1 MQTKFYF
8 LLAALAGFAG
18 VSGNLVAQTA
28 CWGYGAGPAG
38 RPGYQLVVEEH
49 ASFPATGLPSSLSG
63 LAGRKTYRV
72 YLQTAAAND
81 YVSSVLADGTAGPG
95 TVSIT
100 STASIYQNQF
110 GGLTVNQ
117 INPALFAYFPALE
130 YDSYVSVGLTSEAVA
145 GESDVLLSNSSAWAS
160 SFNAGGS
167 LTINASNAPGGG
179 GWYIP
184 AGFANGVAGADNKV
198 MLAQITTAGSIS
210 ASLNVRVV
218 PGDGSGAFTHQFSIT
233 PEFCGCTNSAA
244 CNFDAAATLQT
255 VTCVFPTGCETCSGA
270 TDGSGTVVDND
281 ADDDGVCNAN
291 EIPGCQISTAC
302 NYNSAATDADN
313 ASCIYASGCETCSG
327 ATDGTGTLVDNDA
340 DNDGVCDD
348 DEQSGCTDNG
358 ACNYSASATEE
369 DGSCTYCCYLGGAVN
384 GYSVEIENLGN
395 TPQGT
400 KYRMYVR
407 TPSATD
413 FVSAVTGN
421 GANPTYIRS
430 SKPFFQSSFTSNP
443 FPTDILPAF
452 IAIVPELAY
461 DSWVTI
467 GVDQVPNAGAGEA
480 APTAVAST
488 SWVSDFNAGGD
499 VELDSYYGDGWFTT
513 VANTN
518 GIAGSDNRVLVGQF
532 TTKGILSGQL
542 YVQVFPGGVQSNYT
556 VTLPFGH
563 ANDGMDT
570 TPPVFTSVPAAVTI
584 PCNGTIPT
592 TMATA
597 VDAGCFPNAEVTVS
611 VSEPSAAC
619 VSGGRQ
625 VTRTFTATDIWGNS
639 TTATQIVT
647 LQDNSAP
654 NLTVPGAITVA
665 CGTNLAP
672 GSGAVSGLSA
682 TDNCTAAGDIAISYT
697 DAAVAEPAVSLTGST
712 ANFRVEMGKNVA
724 GLFGQP
730 YVLQRLNAPIGAGFE
745 LTTAN
750 VLSNPVSHRGALTVD
765 VTTSG
770 LINLKFQ
777 GSTTPTGGSGYVYDY
792 GRVYI
797 TNLTG
802 IDVSGVNVVTNGIA
816 PTATVTVS
824 TTANSITIIYAGTNA
839 AYVEGS
845 TAQYSIDNPTTC
857 LANGQ
862 VQRTWTATDLC
873 GNSASGTQ
881 LITFTDNE
889 GPVFTSV
896 PASYTAQC
904 GDVLVEEMATA
915 SDCSGSATVTV
926 SASNA
931 PGSCPGTYVRTRTF
945 TALDDCGNTST
956 ATQVITVADNTAPTF
971 TFAPADVTVN
981 VGSIPAPNAT
991 ATDNCGSVSMSNSDV
1006 SVVGAGV
1013 TTITRTYVATDQC
1026 GNSATHTQTITV
1038 NEVIGCT
1045 VPGACNY
1052 EPTATY
1058 NDGSC
1063 DYCSCGNASG
1073 GTGGFGL
1080 SLEQVAE
1087 NGIPGKR
1094 TYRVY
1099 VTTPGP
1105 TDFVSA
1111 ITGDASTPAYLR
1123 TTTSF
1128 YQEPMLG
1135 MSSTSPENINPFFYG
1150 FFPNLQYDS
1159 WLTIGISSAPNAG
1172 AGESGITFV
1181 QAASDN
1187 WISQF
1192 NAGNDLEI
1200 NSFFGGSWF
1209 ALISATNGIAGADN
1223 KVLVAQLTTDGE
1235 ITGQLFVQVFPNGN
1249 QANAQYLTLGF
1260 GNAGCGCLDP
1270 LACSYNPE
1278 ADFDDPAACTYPSDL
1293 FGASN
1298 VDCDGE
1304 CLNDAD
1310 GDGICNEDEV
1320 AGCTDPTACE
1330 YNADATDNDGSCTYP
1345 AVCLGCTDATACNF
1359 AVNADQDNGSCTYP
1373 PAGFDCD
1380 GNCLDVNSDLICDN
1394 IQGCGDPTA
1403 CNYTAGVTS
1412 PSPNFCDYC
1421 SCADP
1426 VSSHPGYSVSIEEHA
1441 VDGVAGTTTYR
1452 LYVETANAG
1461 DVLSAVLGD
1470 AVNPIVIGSSAEIY
1484 QHPAG
1489 GVLPSNPALLGLF
1502 PTLAYDSYVTIGEG
1516 TPMEALAFPSLFA
1529 QLPAWAQTFEAGGDI
1544 SITDA
1549 VGSGWYIAA
1558 GQAGTYGVA
1567 GADNKVLIG
1576 QVTTAG
1582 TLYGSL
1588 YLQIFPNGQA
1598 GDNTIYVSVDF
1609 GNANCGCTD
1618 PDACNYLGDFGS
1630 DDGSCYEAPAGADC
1644 SEACFFDYEA
1654 PTLVSNQATYTT
1666 TCNLGAADVREPVV
1680 VDNCDPTLTSAYTDA
1695 VTPGACPNEYTIVRT
1710 WTFSDNYDHT
1720 LTVTQTIT
1728 VEDNTAPTFTV
1739 PVQANITCVD
1749 NAYDL
1754 SLTGSPTNVADNC
1767 GTATVSYTE
1776 TIFNTPGQ
1784 NGVTGQI
1791 TMRIRRSWVATDAC
1805 GNVSAPQIQFVVV
1818 RDVTG
1823 PVFTQT
1829 PENIQLSCGQALPAV
1844 VIPNAAD
1851 ACSAT
1856 VTYNMS
1862 TTALP
1867 AGCAGVAGVR
1877 RTYRALDAY
1886 GNATFISHDITYV
1899 DNTAPTFT
1907 VPANINIACG
1917 SSAAPA
1923 VTGQPTGA
1931 ADNCSGSV
1939 SITYVDEVVTSA
1951 DGCFSND
1958 QILRSWTATDACGNT
1973 AVQTQVISF
1982 VDTTAPVF
1990 GAFPATAQVACGVA
2004 LPTAVPSAT
2013 DNCSGVAVTYT
2024 DAAQSTTS
2032 CTGAANILRTFTA
2045 TDGCGNTATTTQLIV
2060 FTDNIA
2066 PTFTAPAAVTVECGT
2081 DLSNLALTGDVTD
2094 EADVCSA
2101 SLTTTYSDVVSTTAG
2116 SCLANNKVTRTWTV
2130 TDGCGNASSQQQVIT
2145 IVDTTAPVV
2154 TYESDVDLVY
2164 YVAQELDDFEGVTIA
2179 DCNTTTYTTED
2190 SYVASGVYGFELNRE
2205 LTITDAC
2212 GNATTI
2218 NQNIHVTFAAGCTYE
2233 DAENFDATA
2242 LVDDGSCEYAGCTDA
2257 AAANFNPIASVSDGS
2272 CVIVGCMDPD
2282 GLNFNSAATYPGG
2295 CDYPDACPGDLNDD
2309 GEITVSDLLV
2319 FFQFYGTVC
2328 P

>member
-1 MQTKFYF
+1 MQTKFYL

-18 VSGNLVAQTA
+18 VSGKLAAQTA

-49 ASFPATGLPSSLSG
+49 ASFPATGLPSSLSA

-81 YVSSVLADGTAGPG
+81 YVSSVLADGTTGPG

-100 STASIYQNQF
+100 STAPIYQNQF

-130 YDSYVSVGLTSEAVA
+130 YDSYVSIGLTSEAVA
-145 GESDVLLSNSSAWAS
+145 GESDVLLSNSSAWSAA
-160 SFNAGGS
+160 FNAGGA

-184 AGFANGVAGADNKV
+184 AGFANGLAGADNKV
-198 MLAQITTAGSIS
+198 MLAQITTAGRIS

-218 PGDGSGAFTHQFSIT
+218 PGDGSGAFTHQFVIT
-233 PEFCGCTNSAA
+233 PEVCGCIDAAA
-244 CNFDAAATLQT
+244 CNFDAGSTLQT
-255 VTCVFPTGCETCSGA
+255 VACVYPT
-270 TDGSGTVVDND
+270 
-281 ADDDGVCNAN
+281 
-291 EIPGCQISTAC
+291 
-302 NYNSAATDADN
+302 
-313 ASCIYASGCETCSG
+313 GCETCSG
-327 ATDGTGTLVDNDA
+327 ATDGTGTVVDNDA
-340 DNDGVCDD
+340 DNDGVCNANEIAGCQDSAACNYNSAATD
-348 DEQSGCTDNG
+348 PGATCIYPAGCDTCSGATDGTGTLLDTDTDNDGVCDVDEVSGCTDAE
-358 ACNYSASATEE
+358 ACNYSSAATDE
-369 DGSCTYCCYLGGAVN
+369 DGSCTYCCYLGGTVN
-384 GYSVEIENLGN
+384 GYSVEIENLGS

-400 KYRMYVR
+400 KYRMYVK
-407 TPSATD
+407 TPNTTD
-413 FVSAVTGN
+413 FLSAVTGN
-421 GANPTYIRS
+421 GANPTFIRS
-430 SKPFFQSSFTSNP
+430 SQPFYQVPGFANP
-443 FPTDILPAF
+443 FPTDVLPAF
-452 IAIVPELAY
+452 LTFIPELGY

-467 GVDQVPNAGAGEA
+467 GVDQAPNGAAGEA
-480 APTAVAST
+480 APTSVAST
-488 SWVSDFNAGGD
+488 DWITQFNAGAD

-518 GIAGSDNRVLVGQF
+518 GVAGADKRVLVGQF
-532 TTKGILSGQL
+532 TTRGVLSGQL
-542 YVQVFPGGVQSNYT
+542 YVQIFPGGVQSNYT

-563 ANDGMDT
+563 AGEGLDS
-570 TPPVFTSVPAAVTI
+570 TPPVFTSVPADVTI
-584 PCNGTIPT
+584 PCDGTIPT

-597 VDAGCFPNAEVTVS
+597 VDAGCFPDATVTVS
-611 VSEPSAAC
+611 NSEPSAAC
-619 VSGGRQ
+619 TAGGRTL
-625 VTRTFTATDIWGNS
+625 TRTFTATDIWGNS
-639 TTATQIVT
+639 TTATQVVT
-647 LQDNSAP
+647 LLDNTAP
-654 NLTVPGAITVA
+654 ALSVPGPITVA
-665 CGTNLAP
+665 CGTDLTP
-672 GSGAVSGLSA
+672 GSSALGALSA
-682 TDNCTAAGDIAISYT
+682 TDNCTATGDIAISYT
-697 DAAVAEPAVSLTGST
+697 DASSSEPAVNLTGST
-712 ANFRVEMGKNVA
+712 ASFRVEMGKNVP

-750 VLSNPVSHRGALTVD
+750 LLSNPVSHRGAITVD
-765 VTTSG
+765 VTTDG
-770 LINLKFQ
+770 VINLKFQ
-777 GSTTPTGGSGYVYDY
+777 GSVTPSGQSGYVYDY

-797 TNLTG
+797 TNITG
-802 IDVSGVNVVTNGIA
+802 LDVSGINLVTNGIA
-816 PTATVTVS
+816 PTSTITMS
-824 TTANSITIIYAGTNA
+824 TTSNSITIIYSGTNS
-839 AYVEGS
+839 AYVENS
-845 TAQYSIDNPTTC
+845 TAQYTIDSPTTC
-857 LANGQ
+857 LANGV

-873 GNSASGTQ
+873 GNSSSATQ

-889 GPVFTSV
+889 GPVFSYV
-896 PASYTAQC
+896 PANYTAQC
-904 GDVLVEEMATA
+904 GQVLVEEMATA
-915 SDCSGSATVTV
+915 TDCSGSATVTV

-931 PGSCPGTYVRTRTF
+931 PGSCPGTYTRTRTF

-971 TFAPADVTVN
+971 TSAPADVTVT
-981 VGSIPAPNAT
+981 VGSLPAPSAT
-991 ATDNCGSVSMSNSDV
+991 ATDNCGSVSITNSDV

-1026 GNSATHTQTITV
+1026 GNSATHIQTITV

-1045 VPGACNY
+1045 VAGACNY

-1073 GTGGFGL
+1073 GSGGFGL
-1080 SLEQVAE
+1080 SLEQFAD
-1087 NGIPGKR
+1087 NGIPGKK

-1105 TDFVSA
+1105 TDRVSA
-1111 ITGDASTPAYLR
+1111 ITGDAATPAYLR

-1128 YQEPMLG
+1128 YHEPMLG
-1135 MSSTSPENINPFFYG
+1135 TSSTSPENINPLFYG

-1209 ALISATNGIAGADN
+1209 ALISATNGIAGSDN

-1235 ITGQLFVQVFPNGN
+1235 ITGQLFVQVFPNGV
-1249 QANAQYLTLGF
+1249 QANAQYLTLSF

-1270 LACSYNPE
+1270 VACSYNPD
-1278 ADFDDPAACTYPSDL
+1278 AAFDDPSACTYPL
-1293 FGASN
+1293 ELYGATN
-1298 VDCDGE
+1298 VDCDGV
-1304 CLNDAD
+1304 CLNDTD
-1310 GDGICNEDEV
+1310 GDGVCNEDEV
-1320 AGCTDPTACE
+1320 AGCTNPAACE
-1330 YNADATDNDGSCTYP
+1330 YNADATDDNGTCTFPAVCSGCTDADACNYAVNAVQDNGTCTYP
-1345 AVCLGCTDATACNF
+1345 A
-1359 AVNADQDNGSCTYP
+1359 
-1373 PAGFDCD
+1373 AGFDCE
-1380 GNCLDVNSDLICDN
+1380 GNCLDSNGDLICDN

-1403 CNYTAGVTS
+1403 CNYIPGVVS

-1421 SCADP
+1421 SCEDP
-1426 VSSHPGYSVSIEEHA
+1426 ISSHPGYSISLEEYA
-1441 VDGVAGTTTYR
+1441 VNGIAGTKTYR
-1452 LYVETANAG
+1452 MYVETANSG
-1461 DVLSAVLGD
+1461 DVVSALLGD
-1470 AVNPIVIGSSAEIY
+1470 ANNPIVIGSSSQFY

-1489 GVLPSNPALLGLF
+1489 NVLAPSPALVGLF
-1502 PTLAYDSYVTIGEG
+1502 PALAYDSYVTIGDN
-1516 TPMEALAFPSLFA
+1516 TPMTAVAFPSLNG
-1529 QLPAWAQTFEAGGDI
+1529 QLPAWAQSFESGGNI

-1549 VGSGWYIAA
+1549 VGSGWYISA

-1576 QVTTAG
+1576 QFTTPG

-1588 YLQIFPNGQA
+1588 FVQIFPNGQA

-1609 GNANCGCTD
+1609 GNENCGCTD
-1618 PDACNYLGDFGS
+1618 PTACNYLGDFMT
-1630 DDGSCYEAPAGADC
+1630 DDGSCYQAPSEADC
-1644 SEACFFDYEA
+1644 SEACLFDYEA
-1654 PTLVSNQATYTT
+1654 PTLVSNQASYST
-1666 TCNLGAADVREPVV
+1666 TCTLGASDIRPPVV
-1680 VDNCDPTLTSAYTDA
+1680 TDNCDETLTVSYSDA
-1695 VTPGACPNEYTIVRT
+1695 VTPGACANEYTITRT
-1710 WTFSDNYDHT
+1710 WTITDNADYS
-1720 LTVTQTIT
+1720 LTVTQTIS

-1739 PVQANITCVD
+1739 PAQANITCTD

-1754 SLTGSPTNVADNC
+1754 ALTGAPTNMADNC
-1767 GTATVSYTE
+1767 GTTTYSYTDL
-1776 TIFNTPGQ
+1776 IYNTPGQ

-1791 TMRIRRSWVATDAC
+1791 TMRIRRTWVVTDAC

-1823 PVFTQT
+1823 PVFTTT
-1829 PENIQLSCGQALPAV
+1829 PANIQLECGQALPPV
-1844 VIPNAAD
+1844 VIPTATD
-1851 ACSAT
+1851 VCSANI
-1856 VTYNMS
+1856 TYNMS

-1877 RTYRALDAY
+1877 RTYRAMDQY
-1886 GNATFISHDITYV
+1886 GNATFISHDITYI

-1907 VPANINIACG
+1907 VPANISIACG
-1917 SSAAPA
+1917 ANSAPSA
-1923 VTGQPTGA
+1923 TGQPTNG

-1939 SITYVDEVVTSA
+1939 SFSYTDEVVTSL
-1951 DGCFSND
+1951 DGCFNDD

-1982 VDTTAPVF
+1982 TDTTAPVF
-1990 GAFPATAQVACGVA
+1990 GAFPATAEVACGA
-2004 LPTAVPSAT
+2004 PLPTAVPSAT
-2013 DNCSGVAVTYT
+2013 DNCSGVAVTYA
-2024 DAAQSTTS
+2024 DAAQATNS

-2066 PTFTAPAAVTVECGT
+2066 PTFNAPANVSVECGT
-2081 DLSNLALTGDVTD
+2081 DLSNLAITGDVID

-2101 SLTTTYSDVVSTTAG
+2101 TMNVTYADAYSTSAG
-2116 SCLANNKVTRTWTV
+2116 SCLANNTVTRTWTV
-2130 TDGCGNASSQQQVIT
+2130 TDGCGNASSEVQTIT
-2145 IVDTTAPVV
+2145 LVDTSDPVL
-2154 TYESDVDLVY
+2154 TYDADVDLVY
-2164 YVAQELDDFEGVTIA
+2164 YVAQELDDFTGVTVS
-2179 DCNTTTYTTED
+2179 DCNTWTYSTED
-2190 SYVASGVYGFELNRE
+2190 TYVASGVYGFELNRE
-2205 LTITDAC
+2205 LTVTDAC
-2212 GNATTI
+2212 GNSSTI
-2218 NQNIHVTFAAGCTYE
+2218 NQNIHVTFAAGCTYD

-2242 LVDDGSCEYAGCTDA
+2242 LVDDGSCEYAGCTDPT
-2257 AAANFNPIASVSDGS
+2257 AANFNPIASISDGS

-2282 GLNFNSAATYPGG
+2282 GLDYNAAANYPGG
-2295 CDYPDACPGDLNDD
+2295 CDYPDACPGDLNED

-2319 FFQFYGTVC
+2319 FFQFYGTTC